1 MKGKYIAVLAAAMA
15 AVMLSGCGGSHK
27 SGKTNNNFDFK
38 PTFET
43 KTEDVQENVYRQTGK
58 FTYDEF
64 GAFTWTQYSYDDQGN
79 RIFERVNEQDNNS
92 YMEITY
98 NEKGDETSIAY
109 YGSEGSLN
117 MLYFYEYEYD
127 DAGNKTVKYEI
138 PNGQTE
144 STSKSEYQYHADGY
158 LEREIVYYDGSS
170 YREEKMYDANGHIT
184 TLVSYDGEIEQG
196 YESNEY
202 DAYGNITGK
211 TMSNAM
217 VGTIVFTYTNEYDAD
232 GNLIASTMYYP
243 DGSVVMSNEYIYA
256 DPEGKNMIYT
266 YDQLVTQLEEMKG
279 IEKEPVSESKETNKD
294 ASVMPVI
301 ASDAV
306 SDQIINKIYNGETVF
321 TFGYKSADFMQL
333 KDVNVVEAGQDA
345 DGNYLELR
353 LYYDSEYGEFAYIG
367 RAYYVDNGGMIELT
381 KCVDNLG
388 AASTNPTVDFEAL
401 TKDYIDMYLFAEG
414 YRRVAR
420 DSSGVIFEAGN
431 DYRFTDDYQGTFAK
445 YHNGILEYEGR
456 YTTAPSDK
464 VMDYHTYDFTLTLC
478 TDGLCHTYYCR
489 TLKERTIIYMCTEY
503 DEANDLVVSGDIW
516 VAEGDANEKTREL
529 LMNAE

>member
-1 MKGKYIAVLAAAMA
+1 M
-15 AVMLSGCGGSHK
+15 
-27 SGKTNNNFDFK
+27 
-38 PTFET
+38 
-43 KTEDVQENVYRQTGK
+43 
-58 FTYDEF
+58 
-64 GAFTWTQYSYDDQGN
+64 
-79 RIFERVNEQDNNS
+79 
-92 YMEITY
+92 
-98 NEKGDETSIAY
+98 
-109 YGSEGSLN
+109 
-117 MLYFYEYEYD
+117 
-127 DAGNKTVKYEI
+127 
-138 PNGQTE
+138 
-144 STSKSEYQYHADGY
+144 
-158 LEREIVYYDGSS
+158 
-170 YREEKMYDANGHIT
+170 
-184 TLVSYDGEIEQG
+184 
-196 YESNEY
+196 
-202 DAYGNITGK
+202 
-211 TMSNAM
+211 
-217 VGTIVFTYTNEYDAD
+217 
-232 GNLIASTMYYP
+232 
-243 DGSVVMSNEYIYA
+243 
-256 DPEGKNMIYT
+256 
-266 YDQLVTQLEEMKG
+266 
-279 IEKEPVSESKETNKD
+279 
-294 ASVMPVI
+294 

-367 RAYYVDNGGMIELT
+367 RAYYVDNSGTIELT

-464 VMDYHTYDFTLTLC
+464 VIDYHTYDFTLTLC